1 MIAQIRGQLIQ
12 KSPGLVIVEA
22 NGVGFQVYVSLH
34 TFYDLPEVEQPVRV
48 YTYTHVREDVLQ
60 LYGFSTLLEK
70 EIFQILIGVS
80 GIGPKLALNILSGI
94 SAPLL
99 IRSLGSGDLNRLLS
113 IPGVGR
119 KMAERMILDLQEK
132 VQKLE
137 SRVSL
142 PPVSH
147 LPRDEMTE
155 DVISA
160 LVNLGYKKGQAES
173 AAENILQ
180 QRPGI
185 KLEEAL
191 KESLRVLSKS

>member
-12 KSPGLVIVEA
+12 KSPGFVIVEA
-22 NGVGFQVYVSLH
+22 SGIGYQVYVSLN
-34 TFYDLPEVEQPVRV
+34 TFYDLPGEEQPVRV
-48 YTYTHVREDVLQ
+48 YTYTHVREDALQ

-70 EIFQILIGVS
+70 ELFQLLIGVS

-99 IRSLGSGDLNRLLS
+99 LRSLSLGDLTRLLS

-119 KMAERMILDLQEK
+119 KIAERMILDLKEK
-132 VQKLE
+132 VRKFE
-137 SRVSL
+137 SLISIPLKGPR
-142 PPVSH
+142 PP
-147 LPRDEMTE
+147 DEMAE

-160 LVNLGYKKGQAES
+160 LVNLGYKKGQAEKAVES
-173 AAENILQ
+173 ILKE
-180 QRPGI
+180 RPGV

-191 KESLRVLSKS
+191 KESLQVLSKS

>member
-22 NGVGFQVYVSLH
+22 NGVGFQVYVSLN

-142 PPVSH
+142 PPKSH

-155 DVISA
+155 DIVSA

-191 KESLRVLSKS
+191 KESLRILSKS

>member
-12 KSPGLVIVEA
+12 KSPGWVIVEA
-22 NGVGFQVYVSLH
+22 NGVGYQVSVSLN

-70 EIFQILIGVS
+70 ETFQILIGVS

-94 SAPLL
+94 SAALL
-99 IRSLGSGDLNRLLS
+99 IRSLGAGDLNRLLA

-119 KMAERMILDLQEK
+119 KTAERMILDLREK

-137 SRVSL
+137 SRVSIL
-142 PPVSH
+142 PKDH
-147 LPRDEMTE
+147 LPRDEMAE
-155 DVISA
+155 DIISA
-160 LVNLGYKKGQAES
+160 LVNLGYKKSQAES

-180 QRPGI
+180 QRPEI

-191 KESLRVLSKS
+191 KESLKNLAKS

>member
-12 KSPGLVIVEA
+12 KSPGFVIVEA
-22 NGVGFQVYVSLH
+22 SGIGYQVYVSLN
-34 TFYDLPEVEQPVRV
+34 TFYDLPGEEQPVRV

-70 EIFQILIGVS
+70 ELFQLLIGVS

-99 IRSLGSGDLNRLLS
+99 LRSLSSGDLTRLLS

-119 KMAERMILDLQEK
+119 KIAERMILDLKEK
-132 VQKLE
+132 VRKFE
-137 SRVSL
+137 SLISVPL
-142 PPVSH
+142 KG
-147 LPRDEMTE
+147 PRPLDEMAE

-160 LVNLGYKKGQAES
+160 LVNLGYKKGQAEKAVES
-173 AAENILQ
+173 ILKE
-180 QRPGI
+180 RPGI

-191 KESLRVLSKS
+191 KESLQVLSKS